1 MRDVSDVQKNFVH
14 YFQQLF
20 PDSPVP
26 ETHSINVN
34 NNGSRGIE
42 GVVFTDNEP
51 GGAIR
56 VDHETYWSIIELAAR
71 KRKSAGEYLK
81 QVIRVER
88 VQERRQAKAD
98 KYRESRARAARK
110 EVNAQRA
117 KHKEQKN
124 EGL

>member
-1 MRDVSDVQKNFVH
+1 MRDVSDTQKNFIH

-71 KRKSAGEYLK
+71 KRKSAGEYLE
-81 QVIRVER
+81 QVIRSER
-88 VQERRQAKAD
+88 VQERREAKAD
-98 KYRESRARAARK
+98 KYRESRARHARAERK
-110 EVNAQRA
+110 SQQ
-117 KHKEQKN
+117 KEQKN